1 MIRFNCLFTHSLT
14 HLLNHSITYSLTRLF
29 SVVIL
34 DVIERTKKYGIEC
47 LGPKGDGIIFLAGQW
62 RPGGE
67 YVQKLIVRNVSTSG
81 THSLTYSLSKSID

>member
-1 MIRFNCLFTHSLT
+1 MTHSFICYLI
-14 HLLNHSITYSLTRLF
+14 NWFTYSLLTYSL

-47 LGPKGDGIIFLAGQW
+47 LGPKGDGIAFLAGQW

-67 YVQKLIVRNVSTSG
+67 YVQKLIVRNVSTTG
-81 THSLTYSLSKSID
+81 NYS